1 MAKNKKNYRKTELTG
16 KNFTFDFNTFFFD
29 FWSREKTK
37 IQKKNTKHCIEYFF
51 DGFNFKVV
59 GAPKKIILYNFQL
72 R

>member
-37 IQKKNTKHCIEYFF
+37 IQNIVLSTFSMVLTSKLLGPRKKSYY
-51 DGFNFKVV
+51 
-59 GAPKKIILYNFQL
+59 IISN
-72 R
+72 